1 MAMRCSLQHLV
12 AHSRRRLTH
21 KQSPLV
27 IANQAL
33 TCEHRRV
40 IVSQRLPL
48 PKLLPPYPR
57 LQIPSSPHYSY
68 YISIMDA
75 AAGIVF
81 TGPLSAGN
89 FYVAGPRTGPALF
102 QTNSNTSGDNAA
114 LNDTAKRKLTLNILT
129 ANAMGLPANT
139 LIAGGL
145 EWVSY
150 SGSFLGFVFGLKEGN
165 YWKFYLNGIGDKISM
180 VWCIF

>member
-33 TCEHRRV
+33 ICEHRGDYCISATAVAQAFAR
-40 IVSQRLPL
+40 SPSPADPEQPS
-48 PKLLPPYPR
+48 LL
-57 LQIPSSPHYSY
+57 L

-75 AAGIVF
+75 AAGLVF
-81 TGPLSAGN
+81 TGSLSAGK
-89 FYVAGPRTGPALF
+89 FYVAGPRTGPALI
-102 QTNSNTSGDNAA
+102 QTNSNTSGNNVA
-114 LNDTAKRKLTLNILT
+114 LNDTTKRKLTLNMPT
-129 ANAMGLPANT
+129 VNAMGLPVNT
-139 LIAGGL
+139 LVADEL
-145 EWVSY
+145 EWASY

-180 VWCIF
+180 VWRIF